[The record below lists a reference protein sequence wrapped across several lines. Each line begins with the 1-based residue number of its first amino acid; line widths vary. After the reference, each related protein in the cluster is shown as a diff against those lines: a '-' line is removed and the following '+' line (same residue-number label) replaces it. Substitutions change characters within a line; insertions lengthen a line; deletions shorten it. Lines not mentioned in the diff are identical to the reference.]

1 MEYLEKLKFTKEY
14 WVILAP
20 FILMILDVITGYY
33 NSWKNKKI
41 SSKKMRDGIGKKL
54 AEMVYILIGLIL
66 SYAFDIKAIGYFIS
80 IYMVYME
87 LISISEN
94 CEKLG
99 IKMPETIKD
108 KLNNKEE

>member
-1 MEYLEKLKFTKEY
+1 MEYLEKLKFTNEY

-20 FILMILDVITGYY
+20 FILMILDIITGYY

-66 SYAFDIKAIGYFIS
+66 SYAFGIKAIGYFIS

-99 IKMPETIKD
+99 IIMPKILKD